1 MGFSTEKFAHAT
13 NPIHN
18 LNYWHDDVGFGPST
32 SFRACNGSGVCTDI
46 TGQQIGQSLR
56 QNRVRSRPSQAVSHR
71 KGDGFTGE
79 KRQGV
84 QDSGGM
90 APHNRIWQ

>member
-18 LNYWHDDVGFGPST
+18 LNYWHDDVSFGPST

-46 TGQQIGQSLR
+46 AGRQIGQSLR
-56 QNRVRSRPSQAVSHR
+56 QSFRSRPSHAVSR
-71 KGDGFTGE
+71 RTGDGLTGQ
-79 KRQGV
+79 KRE
-84 QDSGGM
+84 GM
-90 APHNRIWQ
+90 